1 MNTTDQLLEKIEE
14 KIRLYNLEWQIQ
26 PPVNLY
32 QPVSYSMSAGGKRL
46 RPLLVLLGYQLF
58 GDDVDRA
65 IPAAMAVEVFHNFTL
80 LHDDIMDKAEKRRGQ
95 PTVHIKF
102 TDNAAILS
110 GDAMA
115 FLAYR
120 FLLQSQTDNIHLLSS
135 LFTETALEVCEGQ
148 QFDMDFEKRTD
159 VTTSEYIEMIRL
171 KTAVLLG
178 CALKA
183 GAIIGE
189 APEKIADNVYQIGV
203 NLGIAFQLQ
212 DDLLDTFGDEA
223 EFGKNIGGDIV
234 SNKKTFL
241 LIEALENATGNQKTE
256 LNDWISKKEFD
267 RKEKIEA
274 VINIFNNLSIRDKT
288 ETAIR
293 HYTELAL
300 NLINSLHVEPSR
312 TAYLESLC
320 RNLMNRNS

>member
-1 MNTTDQLLEKIEE
+1 MNTTDQFLEKIEE
-14 KIRLYNLEWQIQ
+14 KIRSYNQEWQIQ

-32 QPVSYSMSAGGKRL
+32 QPVSYSLSAGGKRL
-46 RPLLVLLGYQLF
+46 RPLLVLIGYQLF
-58 GDDVDRA
+58 GDDVDKA

-102 TDNAAILS
+102 TENAAILS

-120 FLLQSQTDNIHLLSS
+120 FLLQSQTNNIHLLSS

-148 QFDMDFEKRTD
+148 QYDMDFENRTD

-189 APEKIADNVYQIGV
+189 APEKMADNVYQIGV

-212 DDLLDTFGDEA
+212 DDMLDTYGNEA

-241 LIEALENATGNQKTE
+241 LIKALENATGNQKYE
-256 LNDWISKKEFD
+256 LSDWISKKEFD
-267 RKEKIEA
+267 RNEKIRA
-274 VINIFNNLSIRDKT
+274 VINIFNNLSIKNKT
-288 ETAIR
+288 ETAIQF
-293 HYTELAL
+293 YTELAL
-300 NLINSLHVEPSR
+300 NLINNLPVDPSR
-312 TAYLESLC
+312 TAYLKSLC
-320 RNLMNRNS
+320 RKLMNRNN